1 MQDTKLRAECLKA
14 AAKFATSASEV
25 LRLSWAFECYAVLG
39 YNNGYAA
46 LYSEAPV
53 PSTAKADE
61 PAKEEPEPPD
71 SIDLHLERMEKRT
84 ATKAKPATPPDDKLN

>member
-25 LRLSWAFECYAVLG
+25 LRLSWVFECYAVLG
-39 YNNGYAA
+39 YNSGYAA
-46 LYSEAPV
+46 LLTGPTQEVAQ
-53 PSTAKADE
+53 ADE
-61 PAKEEPEPPD
+61 PAKEEPEPRD

-84 ATKAKPATPPDDKLN
+84 ADEAKATPPVDKLN